1 MASFHFNFFQASTP
15 RLADHL
21 IPTHGSAEAV
31 DCKFHSGE
39 LDCWREP
46 KPVASVPAGTLR
58 VHRVGCCWLPFD
70 SCVDLCDGPILCNDF
85 YVTGRNTYPEV
96 GSVGADCVPVYSR
109 LGVPCPEF
117 KLSAIATSAA
127 ANKDLLSTSFSYQYV
142 NARGKVGQ
150 PAPGG
155 ELIQFN
161 EGTPVVLSGWAI
173 PDPSWQVT
181 HVRLS
186 VLVSGHEAGKE
197 ATNALDTSSLII
209 ADVPINAPSYTFN
222 QFFEELDDAVQ
233 EDFVRPPPEDL
244 KGICRISSMNCLA
257 GFSGRRVY
265 FSHTNNQDDWPYFM
279 EVEDTIKAI
288 TESGNNIYVATLGRP
303 AVIQGDADCKTAG
316 CRSVINHQE
325 AFPMVNS
332 TMVSMPHGAGY
343 AGRDGFVVMSGNKT
357 PKLLTWQ
364 TYAPEDWHEYP
375 PNKVF
380 PVYSNSYLYLF
391 GERRSSVMQ
400 LAGLEHEGWSADA
413 HSWLSD
419 RVTYALNG
427 GDGELYMLKGTQLE
441 RWNAGT
447 ALRPHKWVSPEI
459 VSGTVKNFR
468 AAYMHISRG
477 PEQFVMRV
485 DDRII
490 ESRAVTKP
498 QDFVLP
504 AWGSGYR
511 FQVTLIGT
519 AKVRLVSVGTS
530 YKELTA

>member
-1 MASFHFNFFQASTP
+1 MAGFHFNFFQASTP

-21 IPTHGSAEAV
+21 IPTHGSAEAL

-39 LDCWREP
+39 LDSWREP
-46 KPVASVPAGTLR
+46 KAIGTVPAGTIR
-58 VHRVGCCWLPFD
+58 VHRFGCCWLPFD
-70 SCVDLCDGPILCNDF
+70 SCVDLTDGPILCNDF
-85 YVTGRNTYPEV
+85 YLTGRTTYPEV
-96 GSVGADCVPVYSR
+96 GSVGEDCEPVYSR

-117 KLSAIATSAA
+117 KLAAMPTSAA
-127 ANKDLLSTSFSYQYV
+127 GNKDLVSTSFTYQYV

-150 PAPGG
+150 PSPAGD
-155 ELIQFN
+155 LVTFN

-181 HVRLS
+181 HVRLA
-186 VLVSGHEAGKE
+186 VLVSGHESGKE
-197 ATNALDTSSLII
+197 PTNTLDTSSLII
-209 ADVPINAPSYTFN
+209 DDVPINAASYTFN
-222 QFFEELDDAVQ
+222 VPFETLDDAVE

-265 FSHTNNQDDWPYFM
+265 FSHSNNMDDWPYFLD
-279 EVEDTIKAI
+279 VDDTIKAI
-288 TESGNNIYVATLGRP
+288 TESGDTIYVATLGRP
-303 AVIQGDADCKTAG
+303 AVIQGAADCKTAG
-316 CRSVINHQE
+316 CRNVIVHQE
-325 AFPMVNS
+325 AFPMVNT
-332 TMVSMPHGAGY
+332 TMVSLPHGAGY
-343 AGRDGFVVMSGNKT
+343 AAKDGFVVLAGNKT
-357 PKLLTWQ
+357 PKLLTWSL
-364 TYAPEDWHEYP
+364 YAPEDWHEYP

-380 PVYSNSYLYLF
+380 PVYHNSYLYLF
-391 GERRSSVMQ
+391 GERRSAVMQ
-400 LAGLEHEGWSADA
+400 LAGLENQGWQADA

-419 RVTYALNG
+419 RVTYACTG
-427 GDGELYMLKGTQLE
+427 GDGELYMLKGTTIE
-441 RWNAGT
+441 RWNAGS

-468 AAYMHISRG
+468 AAYMHLSRG

-519 AKVRLVSVGTS
+519 AKVRLVSVATS
-530 YKELTA
+530 YKELSA

>member
-1 MASFHFNFFQASTP
+1 M
-15 RLADHL
+15 
-21 IPTHGSAEAV
+21 
-31 DCKFHSGE
+31 
-39 LDCWREP
+39 
-46 KPVASVPAGTLR
+46 
-58 VHRVGCCWLPFD
+58 
-70 SCVDLCDGPILCNDF
+70 
-85 YVTGRNTYPEV
+85 
-96 GSVGADCVPVYSR
+96 
-109 LGVPCPEF
+109 
-117 KLSAIATSAA
+117 
-127 ANKDLLSTSFSYQYV
+127 
-142 NARGKVGQ
+142 
-150 PAPGG
+150 
-155 ELIQFN
+155 
-161 EGTPVVLSGWAI
+161 
-173 PDPSWQVT
+173 
-181 HVRLS
+181 
-186 VLVSGHEAGKE
+186 VSGHEAGKE

-209 ADVPINAPSYTFN
+209 ADVPINATSYTFN
-222 QFFEELDDAVQ
+222 QYFEELDDAVQ

-257 GFSGRRVY
+257 GFTGRRVY

-288 TESGNNIYVATLGRP
+288 AESGNNIYVATLGRP

-316 CRSVINHQE
+316 CRNVINHPE
-325 AFPMVNS
+325 AFPMVNT
-332 TMVSMPHGAGY
+332 TMVSLPHGAGF

-391 GERRSSVMQ
+391 GERRSAVMQ

-441 RWNAGT
+441 RWNAGS

-459 VSGTVKNFR
+459 VTGVVKNFR
-468 AAYMHISRG
+468 AGYMNISRG
-477 PEQFVMRV
+477 PEQFAMRV
-485 DDRII
+485 DDRIV
-490 ESRAVTKP
+490 ESRAITKS

-519 AKVRLVSVGTS
+519 AKVRLVSVATS